1 MNPNP
6 EAEDAC
12 GRPGAHWV
20 VQKYIERPLLVG
32 GRKFDIRAYALVA
45 PCGRVFMH
53 RSAYAR
59 TSSSAF
65 GLSDLADRRALR
77 LLARAPPAAAAH
89 IWHHQ
94 RLARV
99 QECHAEQGSAMPVC
113 MQVSLRASVSL
124 SLTGFLNTRQVTN
137 SIGVWRQGG

>member
-1 MNPNP
+1 MAGSAPGRGRG
-6 EAEDAC
+6 AC

-65 GLSDLADRRALR
+65 GLSDLADRRAMR
-77 LLARAPPAAAAH
+77 LLAWAPPAAAHARHDSARHEHRTVTQSVAVPCQCAH
-89 IWHHQ
+89 KCP
-94 RLARV
+94 RGR
-99 QECHAEQGSAMPVC
+99 P
-113 MQVSLRASVSL
+113 RASRSKEE
-124 SLTGFLNTRQVTN
+124 SD
-137 SIGVWRQGG
+137 SAK